1 MADPAHVKRLR
12 AKAVKKKAE
21 RNKEGMTADS
31 DKILEYFKTL
41 PVQEREEALRVSMSD
56 IITMIEQLS
65 GEDSNIQM
73 PADMVDVFELV
84 KDQGTFKAMNTRGR
98 YQGFGSEAAAI
109 DHHNC
114 LRELFAPL
122 FCPLYSLFSLSLLS
136 SLFSLFLSI
145 ACFFLGG
152 GWMGIAL
159 LYACVT
165 HR

>member
-31 DKILEYFKTL
+31 DKILEYFKKL

-122 FCPLYSLFSLSLLS
+122 FCPLYSLFSPLSSLLSLLS
-136 SLFSLFLSI
+136 LLVDCLF
-145 ACFFLGG
+145 FFWGG
-152 GWMGIAL
+152 VGWA
-159 LYACVT
+159 
-165 HR
+165 